1 MYVALAP
8 TVVIA
13 SQGFTRASPF
23 IFVSPTSTIQTDIP
37 SESLTNQYSCLP
49 LPLTNLILSEDGTG
63 LFAKLAIN
71 SNILLIISVDEFTKN
86 LANNLYH
93 PISKIYIWI
102 FSTHMLIN

>member
-1 MYVALAP
+1 M
-8 TVVIA
+8 
-13 SQGFTRASPF
+13 
-23 IFVSPTSTIQTDIP
+23 SPTSTIQTDIP

-71 SNILLIISVDEFTKN
+71 SNILFIISVDESTKN

-93 PISKIYIWI
+93 LVPKLYI
-102 FSTHMLIN
+102 